1 MASKTKKSEETE
13 AEVKSKK
20 SASKS
25 IKAQK
30 PEKVEKAEKEERE
43 KGEEKAEKVAKRDKA
58 PARKL
63 GGTDTGE
70 IAAAAETRERGHG
83 KHAGEK
89 STKARSE
96 HAREFHPQ
104 EKYKL
109 GEVIYHPAF
118 KEEGKII
125 EIRKT
130 PEDRDLAVVEFER
143 LGTKRFVFNYSPTPV
158 K

>member
-1 MASKTKKSEETE
+1 MAAKTKKSEETE
-13 AEVKSKK
+13 AESKSKK

-30 PEKVEKAEKEERE
+30 PEKVEKAERE
-43 KGEEKAEKVAKRDKA
+43 KGAEKSAAEKVAKKDKA

-63 GGTDTGE
+63 GGSDTGE
-70 IAAAAETRERGHG
+70 LAAAAESRERGHG
-83 KHAGEK
+83 KQADKASKAK
-89 STKARSE
+89 SA
-96 HAREFHPQ
+96 HAREFHPE
-104 EKYKL
+104 EKYKV

-130 PEDRDLAVVEFER
+130 PENRDLCVVEFER
-143 LGTKRFVFNYSPTPV
+143 LGTKRFVFNYSPSQA